1 MTLEGARADFLLCRR
16 ISGCTAKTLEYYR
29 TGLDALAGFC
39 TAQGV
44 SGVEAVTPTLLR
56 AFVGAL
62 LDRTD
67 LRPVS
72 ARTYWRAVRAFAR
85 WCHAEGLLPADP
97 TTKVGRLKVDAPA
110 PKTVAPAAVEA
121 LRAAWSPTTFL
132 GARNR
137 LLVLLLFDSGCRLSE
152 ALNLGIADL
161 DLPGGAATVL
171 GKARRARLVPLG
183 RTLCAETER
192 FLRRRAAYLQTWAGH
207 ADPERYLAGEVT
219 RALAKG

>member
-152 ALNLGIADL
+152 ALNLKPSTGRWA
-161 DLPGGAATVL
+161 GAATL
-171 GKARRARLVPLG
+171 RCHRRRPSDVG
-183 RTLCAETER
+183 C
-192 FLRRRAAYLQTWAGH
+192 RRAATWPI
-207 ADPERYLAGEVT
+207 PERPGM
-219 RALAKG
+219 RAA